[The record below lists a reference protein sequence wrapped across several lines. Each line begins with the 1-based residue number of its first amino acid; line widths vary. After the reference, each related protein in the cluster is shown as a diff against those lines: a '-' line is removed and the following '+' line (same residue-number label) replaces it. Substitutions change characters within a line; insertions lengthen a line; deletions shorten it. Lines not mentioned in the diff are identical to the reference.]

1 MLLKAPPQLALLFPS
16 SADPSPLPGN
26 PSLRSY
32 LKLPNGRARGG
43 PVFAAA
49 GGDHAITGVIFEP
62 FEELKSNRVS
72 LVPVSPDQSLA
83 RQKYADDCEAA
94 INLQIKWPMGGHER
108 RLEREVDLVGIIPRS
123 CLFVIGRNGI
133 IPRCALA
140 SRRSLHKRLERSRW
154 VGVRGSCSYQWS
166 QGKSMG
172 PFAHVIAQ
180 VAIPGWV
187 RQQFFRESSQEERD
201 HAEKLMKYQSERF
214 VVSISAMELAL
225 SLEKLTNEKL
235 LNLHCVSDPVAQKHN
250 DAQMADF
257 IESEFLGEQVKPH
270 SLILVL
276 ALN

>member
-94 INLQIKWPMGGHER
+94 INLQIK
-108 RLEREVDLVGIIPRS
+108 
-123 CLFVIGRNGI
+123 
-133 IPRCALA
+133 
-140 SRRSLHKRLERSRW
+140 RSRW
-154 VGVRGSCSYQWS
+154 AGVRGLCSYQWS

-201 HAEKLMKYQSERF
+201 HAEKLMKYQNKRGGR
-214 VVSISAMELAL
+214 V
-225 SLEKLTNEKL
+225 KL
-235 LNLHCVSDPVAQKHN
+235 LPIVMPLTEFDHPEKG
-250 DAQMADF
+250 DA
-257 IESEFLGEQVKPH
+257 LYGK
-270 SLILVL
+270 
-276 ALN
+276 N